1 MRKIAVIGAGN
12 IGIAAAEALLESP
25 DMELC
30 GFIRRNAKP
39 VPGFDRIPVAE
50 SVSDL
55 PERPEGAISAVPSR
69 LAESVEAELLEK
81 GIYTADCFDIHEEL
95 SAMRKRL
102 SVFAKAGNVSAII
115 GAGWDPGLDSVIR
128 TLMLSAFSEGEIYTD
143 FGPGMSMGHSAAARA
158 VSGIREAVSLTLP
171 LGKGKHIRKIYA
183 LSEKGADKTEIEHAV
198 LSDGYFEH
206 GLCSVEFVENIKPF
220 LNPGHRVKIERTA
233 GNENIKFS
241 MEINNP
247 KLTGRIL
254 VSAIR
259 ASFLQ
264 KPGAYFMPEVPPCD
278 FCAGGWEKYI

>member
-1 MRKIAVIGAGN
+1 MKKIAIIGAGN

-39 VPGFDRIPVAE
+39 VPGFEKIPVAE
-50 SVSDL
+50 SIFDL
-55 PERPEGAISAVPSR
+55 PEKPEGAVVAVPSR
-69 LAESVEAELLEK
+69 LAEPVESELLEK
-81 GIYTADCFDIHEEL
+81 GIYTADCFDIHGEL

-102 SVFAKAGNVSAII
+102 NFSAEKGNVSCVI

-143 FGPGMSMGHSAAARA
+143 FGPGISMGHSAAARA
-158 VSGIREAVSLTLP
+158 IPGISEAVSMTFP
-171 LGKGKHIRKIYA
+171 LGKGRHLRKVYA
-183 LSEKGADKTEIEHAV
+183 VLTKDAVSSEAEHAV

-206 GLCSVEFVENIKPF
+206 DPCSVEFVKDIEPF
-220 LNPGHRVKIERTA
+220 LNSGHRVRIERTS

-241 MEINNP
+241 MEIDNP
-247 KLTGRIL
+247 KLTGRLL

-278 FCAGGWEKYI
+278 FCCSGWENYI